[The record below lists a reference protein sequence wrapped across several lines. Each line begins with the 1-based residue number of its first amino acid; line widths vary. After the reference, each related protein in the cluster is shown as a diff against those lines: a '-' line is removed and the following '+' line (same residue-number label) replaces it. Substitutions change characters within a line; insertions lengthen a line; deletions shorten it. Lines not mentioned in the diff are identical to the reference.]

1 MLGQQADVIVKDVHK
16 ISDVN
21 GWKEGSTEKAI
32 LHAVVG
38 GITAKLGGDHFA
50 AGASSGAVN
59 EVVNGVIAEYGE
71 KITPDMHQWL
81 SAMVGVIVNNAIGQ
95 TLQTGA
101 AEAVYGTKWNKFGHG
116 RHGEKIEEVALAV
129 ETERFGH
136 TSLVIGFEDGT
147 YQEGNFGRYAGD
159 HSTISGSVPNDKMMQ
174 GTYLFDDNY
183 KIGCDNKTVYFLNKS
198 AINANNVAWA
208 YNNTIDVQGYQYG
221 LTKFLEGDKPQ
232 LDKNRKP
239 EYYYRIPGS
248 LTDYQLLGHNCVT
261 TSVDPLF
268 AGVQFDWTKDMSP
281 AAQTL
286 RLLRMAISPYEVN
299 NILKEDYRKYHGT
312 GLVSRIGE

>member
-1 MLGQQADVIVKDVHK
+1 MWDAMMINV
-16 ISDVN
+16 
-21 GWKEGSTEKAI
+21 
-32 LHAVVG
+32 
-38 GITAKLGGDHFA
+38 
-50 AGASSGAVN
+50 SGAVN
-59 EVVNGVIAEYGE
+59 EAVNGVIAEYGD

-101 AEAVYGTKWNKFGHG
+101 AEAVYGTRWNKFGHG
-116 RHGEKIEEVALAV
+116 KRGEKIEEVALAV
-129 ETERFGH
+129 ETEGFGH

-147 YQEGNFGRYAGD
+147 YQEGNFGRYEGRR
-159 HSTISGSVPNDKMMQ
+159 STLSGSVPNNKVMQ

-183 KIGCDNKTVYFLNKS
+183 KIGSDNKTVYFLNKS

-232 LDKNRKP
+232 LDKNRMP
-239 EYYYRIPGS
+239 DYYYRIPGS

-268 AGVQFDWTKDMSP
+268 AGVQFDWIKDMSP

-286 RLLRMAISPYEVN
+286 RLLRMVVSPYEVN